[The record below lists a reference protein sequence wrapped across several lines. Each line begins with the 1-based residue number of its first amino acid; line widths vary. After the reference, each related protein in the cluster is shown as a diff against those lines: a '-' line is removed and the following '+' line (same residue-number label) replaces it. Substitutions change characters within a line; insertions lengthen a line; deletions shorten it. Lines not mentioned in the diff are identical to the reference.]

1 MIVTNSHGQSN
12 SPSLMRTTT
21 PGPGAAP
28 PLPVELGA
36 VLAALPYADLLR
48 IDLALE
54 GAWSET
60 VRPLWTPGAGVVDQ
74 LQAPAA
80 RPGCRPALE
89 LYFPTFWVGVPCWR
103 LERGE
108 CTFDRELALVV
119 IAEVE
124 KRVKAAAETPRG
136 NKAGT

>member
-1 MIVTNSHGQSN
+1 
-12 SPSLMRTTT
+12 MRTTT
-21 PGPGAAP
+21 SAP
-28 PLPVELGA
+28 SAVPQLPVELA
-36 VLAALPYADLLR
+36 RVLAELPYADLLR

-60 VRPLWTPGAGVVDQ
+60 VRALWTPASGVVDPV
-74 LQAPAA
+74 QAPAA

-108 CTFDRELALVV
+108 CTFDRELALIV

-124 KRVKAAAETPRG
+124 RRVRSATETPPS
-136 NKAGT
+136 NQPGT